1 VIIFLQIF
9 YFAFK
14 YKNEKKR
21 KKNQNLPNFVAK
33 IKQAQNLNPHLVSKN
48 KIYDKGR
55 QADGQ
60 MK

>member
-1 VIIFLQIF
+1 MILLSWYVIIFLQIF

-33 IKQAQNLNPHLVSKN
+33 IK
-48 KIYDKGR
+48 
-55 QADGQ
+55 
-60 MK
+60 